1 MPIVFLIFAL
11 IAATPSKIEWL
22 TTTEYD
28 FGTIPQ
34 GKPVKT
40 VFKFK
45 NKTDLP
51 LVIDNVRTECGCT
64 EADRDETPIP
74 AGATGEIPVQYDAQK
89 KGFFKKKIIVWLSG
103 QRFSEKLYI
112 TGVVE

>member
-1 MPIVFLIFAL
+1 MPIVLLIFAL
-11 IAATPSKIEWL
+11 IAAPSKIEWL
-22 TTTEYD
+22 TPTEYD

-34 GKPVKT
+34 GKPVKM

-64 EADRDETPIP
+64 EAERTETPTP
-74 AGATGEIPVQYDAQK
+74 AGATGQIPVQYDAQK
-89 KGFFKKKIIVWLSG
+89 KGFFKKKITVWLQG

-112 TGVVE
+112 TGTVE

>member
-1 MPIVFLIFAL
+1 MPIVLLIFAL
-11 IAATPSKIEWL
+11 IAAPSKIEWL
-22 TTTEYD
+22 TPTEYD

-34 GKPVKT
+34 GKPVQT

-51 LVIDNVRTECGCT
+51 IVIDNVRTECGCT
-64 EADRDETPIP
+64 EADREETPIA
-74 AGATGEIPVQYDAQK
+74 AGAIGQIPVQYDAQK
-89 KGFFKKKIIVWLSG
+89 KGFFKKKIIVWLNG
-103 QRFSEKLYI
+103 QGSSEKLYI